1 TPSRP
6 NETGCGGRS
15 WWNTW
20 RPSLPNSRPCPQA
33 STPRLS
39 ARCSATPPTPATW
52 RRPREVI
59 CASTG
64 PGLRDEE
71 RLDGK
76 YLLRTSDD
84 TLSAEDVALG
94 YKQLIEVE
102 SAFRTLKSTLDLRP
116 VYHRIDDRIR
126 SHVLLCWLA
135 LLLVRL
141 VEIRTQRTWP
151 AVRDMLQTMHLGKFV
166 ADRAEVYQR
175 TETTRQQAEI
185 FSALKIDPPPEI
197 VRIETDNPETA

>member
-1 TPSRP
+1 
-6 NETGCGGRS
+6 
-15 WWNTW
+15 
-20 RPSLPNSRPCPQA
+20 
-33 STPRLS
+33 
-39 ARCSATPPTPATW
+39 
-52 RRPREVI
+52 
-59 CASTG
+59 
-64 PGLRDEE
+64 
-71 RLDGK
+71 
-76 YLLRTSDD
+76 
-84 TLSAEDVALG
+84 LSAEDVALG

-166 ADRAEVYQR
+166 AVRAEVYQR
-175 TETTRQQAEI
+175 SETTRQQAEI
-185 FSALKIDPPPEI
+185 FSALKIDCHGRGKIGQKGMRTKSWTKKED
-197 VRIETDNPETA
+197 VRVLS